1 MNNKFCILLLGMF
14 ALASSALNAQTTAV
28 SDTMM
33 LSVDDCVKIA
43 LNENPTIK
51 IADMEIT
58 RVDYS
63 KKETIGQLF
72 PNVSFSAAYSRT
84 LAKQTMYMNNGGQTM
99 AIKMGRD
106 NTHNTGFNAS
116 MPLISVALWKS
127 IKLSDNQILQN
138 IEASRTSRISLINQ
152 VKNAYYALLLAYD
165 SYDVLVEN
173 HATAKV
179 NADIYEKKFKNGTA
193 SEFDV
198 LRSSVA
204 VKNIEPSIIEAQNS
218 IRSLELQL
226 KVLMGMDVNQG
237 IKPNTS
243 LSDFKSTMYA
253 DVMTMNSDLSM
264 NADLRKLD
272 LQTDYLKKAIDVQKA
287 SWLPTL
293 SATIGYNWYSMSD
306 GSPFKNFTW
315 SPNSSVGL
323 SLSWTL
329 FNGGQ
334 RYYKQKQAELSYKEM
349 AWQRDNLSRTLEMQR
364 QIQLD
369 NIQKNVKQ
377 IETCTASVEQAVKA
391 NQIQEKSFKIGA
403 STYLDL
409 RDSEDALMS
418 SKLAYYQ
425 AIYNYL
431 VAKSDL
437 ELLLGNADVQYPTN
451 TKDASIRTSTILN
464 EKYPKASKST
474 ANENK

>member
-1 MNNKFCILLLGMF
+1 MNNKFSILLLGMF
-14 ALASSALNAQTTAV
+14 ALASSALKAQTAA
-28 SDTMM
+28 SDTVM

-58 RVDYS
+58 RIDYS

-72 PNVSFSAAYSRT
+72 PNISFSAAYSRT

-106 NTHNTGFNAS
+106 NTHNAGFSAS
-116 MPLISVALWKS
+116 MPLVSVALWKS

-165 SYDVLVEN
+165 SHAVLVEN

-204 VKNIEPSIIEAQNS
+204 VKNIEPSIIEAENS

-226 KVLMGMDVNQG
+226 KVLMGMDVNHN

-243 LSDFKSTMYA
+243 LSEFKDTMYA
-253 DVMTMNSDLSM
+253 DVMTMGNDLSM

-272 LQTDYLKKAIDVQKA
+272 LQTDYLKKALDVQKA

-306 GSPFKNFTW
+306 GSPFKNFAW

>member
-58 RVDYS
+58 RVVYS

-165 SYDVLVEN
+165 SHAVLVEN

-306 GSPFKNFTW
+306 GSPFKNFAW

>member
-1 MNNKFCILLLGMF
+1 MNNKFSILLLGMF
-14 ALASSALNAQTTAV
+14 ALASSALKAQTAA
-28 SDTMM
+28 SDTVM

-72 PNVSFSAAYSRT
+72 PNISFSAAYSRT

-106 NTHNTGFNAS
+106 NTHNAGFSAS
-116 MPLISVALWKS
+116 MPLVSVALWKS

-165 SYDVLVEN
+165 SHAVLLEN

-204 VKNIEPSIIEAQNS
+204 VKNIEPSIIEAENS

-226 KVLMGMDVNQG
+226 KVLMGMDVNHN

-243 LSDFKSTMYA
+243 LSEFKDTMYA
-253 DVMTMNSDLSM
+253 DVMTMGNDLSM

-272 LQTDYLKKAIDVQKA
+272 LQTDYLKKALDVQKA

-293 SATIGYNWYSMSD
+293 SASIGYNWYSMSN

-431 VAKSDL
+431 VAKSNL
-437 ELLLGNADVQYPTN
+437 ELLLGNADVQYPAN
-451 TKDASIRTSTILN
+451 TKDASERTKAILN
-464 EKYPKASKST
+464 EKYPKASKSNE
-474 ANENK
+474 NENK

>member
-1 MNNKFCILLLGMF
+1 MNNKFSILLLGMF
-14 ALASSALNAQTTAV
+14 ALASSALKAQTAA
-28 SDTMM
+28 SDTVM

-72 PNVSFSAAYSRT
+72 PNISFSAAYSRT

-106 NTHNTGFNAS
+106 NTHNAGFSAS
-116 MPLISVALWKS
+116 MPLVSVALWKS

-165 SYDVLVEN
+165 SHAVLVEN

-204 VKNIEPSIIEAQNS
+204 VKNIEPSIIEAENS

-226 KVLMGMDVNQG
+226 KVLMGMDVNHN

-243 LSDFKSTMYA
+243 LSEFKDTMYA
-253 DVMTMNSDLSM
+253 DVMTMGSDLSM

-272 LQTDYLKKAIDVQKA
+272 LQTDYLKKALDVQKA

-306 GSPFKNFTW
+306 GSPFKNFNW

-474 ANENK
+474 DNENK

>member
-1 MNNKFCILLLGMF
+1 MNKKFSTLLLGMF
-14 ALASSALNAQTTAV
+14 AVASQAIQAQTTAS
-28 SDTMM
+28 SDTLM

-43 LNENPTIK
+43 LNENPTVK
-51 IADMEIT
+51 VADMEIT

-72 PNVSFSAAYSRT
+72 PNVSFSASYSRT
-84 LAKQTMYMNNGGQTM
+84 LAKQTMYMNNGGETM

-106 NTHNTGFNAS
+106 NTHSVGFNAT
-116 MPLISVALWKS
+116 MPIVSVALWKS

-138 IEASRTSRISLINQ
+138 IEDARTSRISLINQ

-165 SYDVLVEN
+165 SYDVMVEN
-173 HATAKV
+173 HETAKV

-204 VKNIEPSIIEAQNS
+204 VKNIEPSIIEAENS

-226 KVLMGMDVNQG
+226 KVLMGMDVTLG

-243 LSDFKSTMYA
+243 LSDFKDSMYG
-253 DVMTMNSDLSM
+253 DVLAISSDLSA
-264 NADLRKLD
+264 NSDLRKLD
-272 LQTDYLKKAIDVQKA
+272 LQTDYLKKALDVQKA
-287 SWLPTL
+287 SWYPTI
-293 SATIGYNWYSMSD
+293 SANIGYNWYSMSD
-306 GSPFKNFTW
+306 GSPFKNFAW

-323 SLSWTL
+323 TLSWTL

-334 RYYKQKQAELSYKEM
+334 RYYKQKQAELQYKEM
-349 AWQRDNLSRTLEMQR
+349 SWQRDNLNRSLEMQR

-377 IETCTASVEQAVKA
+377 IETCTASVQQAVKA

-403 STYLDL
+403 ATYLDL
-409 RDSEDALMS
+409 RDSEDAVMT
-418 SKLAYYQ
+418 SKLSYYQ

-431 VAKSDL
+431 VAKSNL

-451 TKDASIRTSTILN
+451 VKDAEVRTKAILA
-464 EKYPKASKST
+464 EKQDTKAAQNT
-474 ANENK
+474 ENK

>member
-1 MNNKFCILLLGMF
+1 
-14 ALASSALNAQTTAV
+14 
-28 SDTMM
+28 
-33 LSVDDCVKIA
+33 
-43 LNENPTIK
+43 
-51 IADMEIT
+51 
-58 RVDYS
+58 
-63 KKETIGQLF
+63 
-72 PNVSFSAAYSRT
+72 
-84 LAKQTMYMNNGGQTM
+84 MNNGGQTM

-106 NTHNTGFNAS
+106 NTHNAGFNATL
-116 MPLISVALWKS
+116 PIVSVALWKS

-138 IEASRTSRISLINQ
+138 IEAARTSRISLINQ

-165 SYDVLVEN
+165 SYAVLLEN

-179 NADIYEKKFKNGTA
+179 NADIYEKKFRNGTA

-204 VKNIEPSIIEAQNS
+204 VKNIEPSIIEAENS

-226 KVLMGMDVNQG
+226 KVLMGMDVTQG
-237 IKPNTS
+237 IKPSAS
-243 LSDFKSTMYA
+243 LSDYKSSMYA
-253 DVMTMNSDLSM
+253 DVMALNTDLSM
-264 NADLRKLD
+264 NSDLRKLD
-272 LQTDYLKKAIDVQKA
+272 LQTDYLKKVVDVQKA
-287 SWLPTL
+287 GWYPTIAA
-293 SATIGYNWYSMSD
+293 SIGYNWYSMSD
-306 GSPFKNFTW
+306 GSPFKNFNW
-315 SPNSSVGL
+315 SPNSSVGI

-329 FNGGQ
+329 FNGAQ

-349 AWQRDNLSRTLEMQR
+349 AWQRDNLNRSLEMQR

-425 AIYNYL
+425 AIYNFL

-437 ELLLGNADVQYPTN
+437 ELLLGNAETQYPTN
-451 TKDASIRTSTILN
+451 AKEAKERTLNILS
-464 EKYPKASKST
+464 EKQF
-474 ANENK
+474 

>member
-1 MNNKFCILLLGMF
+1 MNNKFSILLLGMF
-14 ALASSALNAQTTAV
+14 ALASSALKAQTAA
-28 SDTMM
+28 SDTVM

-72 PNVSFSAAYSRT
+72 PNISFSAAYSRT

-106 NTHNTGFNAS
+106 NTHNAGFSAS
-116 MPLISVALWKS
+116 MPLVSVALWKS

-165 SYDVLVEN
+165 SHAVLVEN

-198 LRSSVA
+198 LRSSVV
-204 VKNIEPSIIEAQNS
+204 VKNIEPSIIEAENS

-226 KVLMGMDVNQG
+226 KVLMGMDVNHN

-243 LSDFKSTMYA
+243 LSEFKDTMYA
-253 DVMTMNSDLSM
+253 DVMTMGNDLSM

-272 LQTDYLKKAIDVQKA
+272 LQTDYLKKALDVQKA

-293 SATIGYNWYSMSD
+293 SASIGYNWYSMSN

-431 VAKSDL
+431 VAKSNL
-437 ELLLGNADVQYPTN
+437 ELLLGNADVQYPAN
-451 TKDASIRTSTILN
+451 TKDASERTKAILN
-464 EKYPKASKST
+464 EKYPKASKSNE
-474 ANENK
+474 NENK

>member
-1 MNNKFCILLLGMF
+1 MNNKFSILLLGMF
-14 ALASSALNAQTTAV
+14 ALASSALKAQTAA
-28 SDTMM
+28 SDTVM

-58 RVDYS
+58 RIDYS

-72 PNVSFSAAYSRT
+72 PNISFSAAYSRT
-84 LAKQTMYMNNGGQTM
+84 LAKQTMYMNNGAQTM

-106 NTHNTGFNAS
+106 NTHNAGFSAS
-116 MPLISVALWKS
+116 MPLVSVALWKS

-165 SYDVLVEN
+165 SHAVLVEN

-204 VKNIEPSIIEAQNS
+204 VKNIEPSIIEAENS

-226 KVLMGMDVNQG
+226 KVLMGMDVNHN

-243 LSDFKSTMYA
+243 LSEFKDTMYA
-253 DVMTMNSDLSM
+253 DVMTMGNDLSM
-264 NADLRKLD
+264 NTDLRKLD
-272 LQTDYLKKAIDVQKA
+272 LQTDYLKKALDVQKA

-293 SATIGYNWYSMSD
+293 SASIGYNWYSMSN

-349 AWQRDNLSRTLEMQR
+349 AWQRDNLNRTLEMQR

-437 ELLLGNADVQYPTN
+437 ELLLGNADVQYPEN
-451 TKDASIRTSTILN
+451 AKDASIRTKTILN

-474 ANENK
+474 DNENK

>member
-1 MNNKFCILLLGMF
+1 MKRKISLLL
-14 ALASSALNAQTTAV
+14 SSALAFSAFASAQTAS
-28 SDTMM
+28 SDTLS
-33 LSVDDCVKIA
+33 LSVDECVAIA
-43 LNENPTIK
+43 LDENPTIK

-63 KKETIGQLF
+63 KRETIGQLF
-72 PNVSFSAAYSRT
+72 PNITFSAAYSRT

-106 NTHNTGFNAS
+106 NTHNAGFNATV
-116 MPLISVALWKS
+116 PIVSVALWKS

-165 SYDVLVEN
+165 SYAVLLEN

-179 NADIYEKKFKNGTA
+179 NAEIYEKKFKNGTA

-204 VKNIEPSIIEAQNS
+204 VKNIEPSIIEAENS

-226 KVLMGMDVNQG
+226 KVLMGMDVAQG
-237 IKPNTS
+237 IKPSAT
-243 LSDFKSTMYA
+243 LSDYKSSMYA
-253 DVMTMNSDLSM
+253 DVMTLDTDLSM
-264 NADLRKLD
+264 NSDLRKLD
-272 LQTDYLKKAIDVQKA
+272 LQTDYLKKVVDVQKA
-287 SWLPTL
+287 GWYPTIGA
-293 SATIGYNWYSMSD
+293 SIGYNWYSMSD
-306 GSPFKNFTW
+306 GSPFKDFNW
-315 SPNSSVGL
+315 SPNSSVGI

-329 FNGGQ
+329 FNGAQ
-334 RYYKQKQAELSYKEM
+334 RYYKQRQAELSYKEM

-409 RDSEDALMS
+409 RDSEDAVMS

-437 ELLLGNADVQYPTN
+437 ELLLGNAEAQYPTN
-451 TKDASIRTSTILN
+451 AKEAKERTLNILS
-464 EKYPKASKST
+464 EKQF
-474 ANENK
+474 

>member
-72 PNVSFSAAYSRT
+72 PNISFSAAYSRT

>member
-1 MNNKFCILLLGMF
+1 MNNKFSILLLGMF
-14 ALASSALNAQTTAV
+14 ALASSALKAQTAA
-28 SDTMM
+28 SDTVM

-58 RVDYS
+58 RIDYS

-72 PNVSFSAAYSRT
+72 PNISFSAAYSRT

-106 NTHNTGFNAS
+106 NTHNAGFSAS
-116 MPLISVALWKS
+116 MPLVSVALWKS

-165 SYDVLVEN
+165 SHAVLVEN

-204 VKNIEPSIIEAQNS
+204 VKNIEPSIIEAENS

-226 KVLMGMDVNQG
+226 KVLMGMDVNHN

-253 DVMTMNSDLSM
+253 DVMAMNSDLSM
-264 NADLRKLD
+264 NSDLRKLD
-272 LQTDYLKKAIDVQKA
+272 LQTDYLKKAVDVQKA

-437 ELLLGNADVQYPTN
+437 ELLLGNADVQYPEN
-451 TKDASIRTSTILN
+451 AKDASIRTKTILN

-474 ANENK
+474 DNENK

>member
-1 MNNKFCILLLGMF
+1 MNNKFSILLLGMF
-14 ALASSALNAQTTAV
+14 ALASSALNAQTTAA

-84 LAKQTMYMNNGGQTM
+84 LAKQTMYMNNGEQTV

-106 NTHNTGFNAS
+106 NTHNAGFNAS

-138 IEASRTSRISLINQ
+138 IEAARTSRISLINQ

-253 DVMTMNSDLSM
+253 DVMAMNSDLSM
-264 NADLRKLD
+264 NSDLRKLD
-272 LQTDYLKKAIDVQKA
+272 LQTDYLKKAVDVQKA

-306 GSPFKNFTW
+306 GSPFKNFAW

>member
-106 NTHNTGFNAS
+106 NTHNAGFNAS

-253 DVMTMNSDLSM
+253 DVMAMNSDLSM

-272 LQTDYLKKAIDVQKA
+272 LQTDYLKKAVDVQKA

-306 GSPFKNFTW
+306 GSPFKNFNW

-437 ELLLGNADVQYPTN
+437 ELLFGNADVQYPAN
-451 TKDASIRTSTILN
+451 TKDASIRTKAILN
-464 EKYPKASKST
+464 EKNPKANNST
-474 ANENK
+474 ASENK

>member
-1 MNNKFCILLLGMF
+1 MNNKFSILLLGMF
-14 ALASSALNAQTTAV
+14 ALASSALKAQTAA
-28 SDTMM
+28 SDTVM

-72 PNVSFSAAYSRT
+72 PNISFSAAYSRT

-106 NTHNTGFNAS
+106 NTHNAGFSAS
-116 MPLISVALWKS
+116 MPLVSVALWKS

-165 SYDVLVEN
+165 SHAVLVEN

-204 VKNIEPSIIEAQNS
+204 VKNIEPSIIEAENS

-226 KVLMGMDVNQG
+226 KVLMGMDVNHN

-243 LSDFKSTMYA
+243 LSEFKDTMYA
-253 DVMTMNSDLSM
+253 DVMTMGNDLSM

-272 LQTDYLKKAIDVQKA
+272 LQTDYLKKALDVQKA

-293 SATIGYNWYSMSD
+293 SASIGYNWYSMSN

-334 RYYKQKQAELSYKEM
+334 RYYKQKQDELSYKEM

-431 VAKSDL
+431 VAKSNL
-437 ELLLGNADVQYPTN
+437 ELLLGNADVQYPAN
-451 TKDASIRTSTILN
+451 TKDASERTKAILN
-464 EKYPKASKST
+464 EKYPKASKSNE
-474 ANENK
+474 NENK

>member
-1 MNNKFCILLLGMF
+1 MNNKFCTLLLGMF
-14 ALASSALNAQTTAV
+14 ALASSTLKAQSTAA
-28 SDTMM
+28 SDTVM

-58 RVDYS
+58 RIDYS

-72 PNVSFSAAYSRT
+72 PNISFSAAYSRT

-106 NTHNTGFNAS
+106 NTHNAGFSAS
-116 MPLISVALWKS
+116 MPLVSVALWKS

-165 SYDVLVEN
+165 SHAVLVEN

-204 VKNIEPSIIEAQNS
+204 VKNIEPSIIEAENS

-226 KVLMGMDVNQG
+226 KVLMGMDVNHN

-243 LSDFKSTMYA
+243 LSEFKDTMYA
-253 DVMTMNSDLSM
+253 DVMTMGNDLSM

-272 LQTDYLKKAIDVQKA
+272 LQTDYLKKALDVQKA

-306 GSPFKNFTW
+306 GSPFKNFAW

-349 AWQRDNLSRTLEMQR
+349 AWQRDNLNRTLEMQR

-437 ELLLGNADVQYPTN
+437 ELLLGNADVQYPAN

-474 ANENK
+474 VNENK

>member
-1 MNNKFCILLLGMF
+1 MNNKFSILLLGMF
-14 ALASSALNAQTTAV
+14 ALASSALKAQTAA
-28 SDTMM
+28 SDTVM

-72 PNVSFSAAYSRT
+72 PNISFSAAYSRT

-106 NTHNTGFNAS
+106 NTHNAGFSAS
-116 MPLISVALWKS
+116 MPLVSVALWKS

-165 SYDVLVEN
+165 SHAVLVEN

-204 VKNIEPSIIEAQNS
+204 VKNIEPSIIEAENS

-226 KVLMGMDVNQG
+226 KVLMGMDVNHN

-243 LSDFKSTMYA
+243 LSEFKDTMYA
-253 DVMTMNSDLSM
+253 DVMTMGNDLSM

-272 LQTDYLKKAIDVQKA
+272 LQTDYLKKALDVQKA

-306 GSPFKNFTW
+306 GSPFKNFAW

-349 AWQRDNLSRTLEMQR
+349 AWQRDNLNRTLEMQR

-437 ELLLGNADVQYPTN
+437 ELLLGNADVQYPAN
-451 TKDASIRTSTILN
+451 TKDASERTKTILN
-464 EKYPKASKST
+464 EKYPKASKT
-474 ANENK
+474 TENENK

>member
-1 MNNKFCILLLGMF
+1 MKRKISLLL
-14 ALASSALNAQTTAV
+14 SSALAFSAFASAQTAS
-28 SDTMM
+28 SDTLS
-33 LSVDDCVKIA
+33 LSVDECVAIA
-43 LNENPTIK
+43 LDENPTIK

-63 KKETIGQLF
+63 KRETIGQLF
-72 PNVSFSAAYSRT
+72 PNITFSAAYSRT

-106 NTHNTGFNAS
+106 NTHNAGFNATV
-116 MPLISVALWKS
+116 PIVSVALWKS

-165 SYDVLVEN
+165 SYAVLLEN

-179 NADIYEKKFKNGTA
+179 NAEIYEKKFKNGTA

-204 VKNIEPSIIEAQNS
+204 VKNIEPSIIEAENS

-226 KVLMGMDVNQG
+226 KVLMGMDVAQG
-237 IKPNTS
+237 IKPSAT
-243 LSDFKSTMYA
+243 LSDYKSSMYA
-253 DVMTMNSDLSM
+253 DVMTLDTDLSM
-264 NADLRKLD
+264 NSDLRKLD
-272 LQTDYLKKAIDVQKA
+272 LQTDYLKKVVDVQKA
-287 SWLPTL
+287 GWYPTIGA
-293 SATIGYNWYSMSD
+293 SIGYNWYSMSD

-431 VAKSDL
+431 VAKSNL
-437 ELLLGNADVQYPTN
+437 ELLLGNADVQYPAN
-451 TKDASIRTSTILN
+451 TKDASERTKAILN
-464 EKYPKASKST
+464 EKYPKASKSNE
-474 ANENK
+474 NENK

>member
-1 MNNKFCILLLGMF
+1 MKRKISLLL
-14 ALASSALNAQTTAV
+14 SSALAFSAFASAQTAST
-28 SDTMM
+28 DTLS
-33 LSVDDCVKIA
+33 LSVDQCVAIA
-43 LNENPTIK
+43 LDENPTIK

-63 KKETIGQLF
+63 KRETIGQLF
-72 PNVSFSAAYSRT
+72 PNISFSAAYSRT

-106 NTHNTGFNAS
+106 NTHNAGFNATL
-116 MPLISVALWKS
+116 PIVSVALWKS

-138 IEASRTSRISLINQ
+138 IEAARTSRISLINQ

-165 SYDVLVEN
+165 SYAVLLEN

-179 NADIYEKKFKNGTA
+179 NADIYEKKFRNGTA

-204 VKNIEPSIIEAQNS
+204 VKNIEPSIIEAENS

-226 KVLMGMDVNQG
+226 KVLMGMDVTQG
-237 IKPNTS
+237 IKPSAS
-243 LSDFKSTMYA
+243 LSDYKSSMYA
-253 DVMTMNSDLSM
+253 DVMALNTDLSM
-264 NADLRKLD
+264 NSDLRKLD
-272 LQTDYLKKAIDVQKA
+272 LQTDYLKKVVDVQKA
-287 SWLPTL
+287 GWYPTI
-293 SATIGYNWYSMSD
+293 SASIGYNWYSMSD
-306 GSPFKNFTW
+306 GSPFKNFNW
-315 SPNSSVGL
+315 SPNSSVGI

-329 FNGGQ
+329 FNGAQ

-349 AWQRDNLSRTLEMQR
+349 AWQRDNLNRSLEMQR

-409 RDSEDALMS
+409 RDSEDAVMS

-425 AIYNYL
+425 AIYNFL

-437 ELLLGNADVQYPTN
+437 ELLLGNAEAQYPTN
-451 TKDASIRTSTILN
+451 AKEAKERTLNILS
-464 EKYPKASKST
+464 EKQF
-474 ANENK
+474 

>member
-1 MNNKFCILLLGMF
+1 MNNKFSILLLGMF
-14 ALASSALNAQTTAV
+14 ALASSALKAQTAA
-28 SDTMM
+28 SDTVM

-58 RVDYS
+58 RIDYS

-72 PNVSFSAAYSRT
+72 PNISFSAAYSRT

-106 NTHNTGFNAS
+106 NTHNAGFSAS
-116 MPLISVALWKS
+116 MPLVSVALWKS

-165 SYDVLVEN
+165 SHAVLVEN

-204 VKNIEPSIIEAQNS
+204 VKNIEPSIIEAENS

-226 KVLMGMDVNQG
+226 KVLMGMDVNHN

-243 LSDFKSTMYA
+243 LSEFKDTMYA
-253 DVMTMNSDLSM
+253 DVMTMGNDLSM

-272 LQTDYLKKAIDVQKA
+272 LQTDYLKKALDVQKA

>member
-1 MNNKFCILLLGMF
+1 MKRKISLLL
-14 ALASSALNAQTTAV
+14 SSALAFSAFASAQTAS
-28 SDTMM
+28 SDTLS
-33 LSVDDCVKIA
+33 LSVDECVAIA
-43 LNENPTIK
+43 LDENPTIK

-63 KKETIGQLF
+63 KRETIGQLF
-72 PNVSFSAAYSRT
+72 PNITFSAAYSRT

-106 NTHNTGFNAS
+106 NTHNAGFNATV
-116 MPLISVALWKS
+116 PIVSVALWKS

-165 SYDVLVEN
+165 SYAVLLEN

-179 NADIYEKKFKNGTA
+179 NAEIYEKKFKNGTA

-204 VKNIEPSIIEAQNS
+204 VKNIEPSIIEAENS

-226 KVLMGMDVNQG
+226 KVLMGMDVAQG
-237 IKPNTS
+237 IKPSST
-243 LSDFKSTMYA
+243 LSDYKSSMYA
-253 DVMTMNSDLSM
+253 DVMTLDTDLSM
-264 NADLRKLD
+264 NSDLRKLD
-272 LQTDYLKKAIDVQKA
+272 LQTDYLKKVVDVQKA
-287 SWLPTL
+287 GWYPTIGA
-293 SATIGYNWYSMSD
+293 SIGYNWYSMSD
-306 GSPFKNFTW
+306 GSPFKNFNW
-315 SPNSSVGL
+315 SPNSSVGI

-329 FNGGQ
+329 FNGAQ
-334 RYYKQKQAELSYKEM
+334 RYYKQRQAELSYKEM

-409 RDSEDALMS
+409 RDSEDAVMS

-425 AIYNYL
+425 AIYNFL

-437 ELLLGNADVQYPTN
+437 ELLLGNAEAQYPTN
-451 TKDASIRTSTILN
+451 AKEAKERTLNILS
-464 EKYPKASKST
+464 EKQF
-474 ANENK
+474 

>member
-1 MNNKFCILLLGMF
+1 MNNKFSILLLGMF
-14 ALASSALNAQTTAV
+14 ALASSALKAQTAA
-28 SDTMM
+28 SDTVM

-72 PNVSFSAAYSRT
+72 PNISFSAAYSRT

-106 NTHNTGFNAS
+106 NTHNAGFSAS
-116 MPLISVALWKS
+116 MPLVSVALWKS

-165 SYDVLVEN
+165 SHAVLVEN

-204 VKNIEPSIIEAQNS
+204 VKNIEPSIIEAENS

-226 KVLMGMDVNQG
+226 KVLMGMDVNHN

-243 LSDFKSTMYA
+243 LSEFKDTMYA
-253 DVMTMNSDLSM
+253 DVMTMGNDLSM

-272 LQTDYLKKAIDVQKA
+272 LQTDYLKKALDVQKA

-293 SATIGYNWYSMSD
+293 SASIGYNWYSMSD

-349 AWQRDNLSRTLEMQR
+349 AWQRDNLNRTLDMQR

-431 VAKSDL
+431 VAKSNL
-437 ELLLGNADVQYPTN
+437 ELLLGNADVQYPAN
-451 TKDASIRTSTILN
+451 TKDASERTKAILN
-464 EKYPKASKST
+464 EKYPKASKSNE
-474 ANENK
+474 NENK

>member
-1 MNNKFCILLLGMF
+1 MNYKFSILLLGMF
-14 ALASSALNAQTTAV
+14 ALASSALNAQTTAA

-84 LAKQTMYMNNGGQTM
+84 LAKQTMYMNNGEQTV

-106 NTHNTGFNAS
+106 NTHNAGFNAS

-138 IEASRTSRISLINQ
+138 IEAARTSRISLINQ

-253 DVMTMNSDLSM
+253 DVMAMNSDLSM
-264 NADLRKLD
+264 NSDLRKLD
-272 LQTDYLKKAIDVQKA
+272 LQTDYLKKAVDVQKA

-306 GSPFKNFTW
+306 GSPFKNFNW

-437 ELLLGNADVQYPTN
+437 ELLLGNADVQYPEN
-451 TKDASIRTSTILN
+451 AKDASIRTKTILN

-474 ANENK
+474 DNENK

>member
-1 MNNKFCILLLGMF
+1 MKRKISLLL
-14 ALASSALNAQTTAV
+14 SSALAFAAFASAQTAST
-28 SDTMM
+28 DTLS
-33 LSVDDCVKIA
+33 LSVDQCVAIA
-43 LNENPTIK
+43 LDENPTIK

-63 KKETIGQLF
+63 KRETIGQLF
-72 PNVSFSAAYSRT
+72 PNISFSAAYSRT

-106 NTHNTGFNAS
+106 NTHNAGFNATL
-116 MPLISVALWKS
+116 PIVSVALWKS

-138 IEASRTSRISLINQ
+138 IEAARTSRISLINQ

-165 SYDVLVEN
+165 SYAVLLEN

-179 NADIYEKKFKNGTA
+179 NADIYEKKFRNGTA

-204 VKNIEPSIIEAQNS
+204 VKNIEPSIIEAENS

-226 KVLMGMDVNQG
+226 KVLMGMDVTQG
-237 IKPNTS
+237 IKPSAS
-243 LSDFKSTMYA
+243 LSDYKSSMYA
-253 DVMTMNSDLSM
+253 DVMALNTDLSM
-264 NADLRKLD
+264 NSDLRKLD
-272 LQTDYLKKAIDVQKA
+272 LQTDYLKKVVDVQKA
-287 SWLPTL
+287 GWYPTI
-293 SATIGYNWYSMSD
+293 SASIGYNWYSMSD
-306 GSPFKNFTW
+306 GSPFKNFNW
-315 SPNSSVGL
+315 SPNSSVGI

-329 FNGGQ
+329 FNGAQ

-349 AWQRDNLSRTLEMQR
+349 AWQRDNLNRSLEMQR

-425 AIYNYL
+425 AIYNFL

-437 ELLLGNADVQYPTN
+437 ELLLGNAEAQYPTN
-451 TKDASIRTSTILN
+451 AKEAKERTLNILS
-464 EKYPKASKST
+464 EKQF
-474 ANENK
+474 

>member
-1 MNNKFCILLLGMF
+1 MKRKISLLL
-14 ALASSALNAQTTAV
+14 SSALAFSAFASAQTAS
-28 SDTMM
+28 SDTLS
-33 LSVDDCVKIA
+33 LSVDECVAIA
-43 LNENPTIK
+43 LDENPTIK

-63 KKETIGQLF
+63 KRETIGQLF
-72 PNVSFSAAYSRT
+72 PNITFSAAYSRT

-106 NTHNTGFNAS
+106 NTHNAGFNATV
-116 MPLISVALWKS
+116 PIVSVALWKS

-165 SYDVLVEN
+165 SYAVLLEN

-179 NADIYEKKFKNGTA
+179 NAEIYEKKFKNGTA

-204 VKNIEPSIIEAQNS
+204 VKNIEPSIIEAENS

-226 KVLMGMDVNQG
+226 KVLMGMDVAQG
-237 IKPNTS
+237 IKPSAT
-243 LSDFKSTMYA
+243 LSDYKSSMYA
-253 DVMTMNSDLSM
+253 DVMTLDTDLSM
-264 NADLRKLD
+264 NSDLRKLD
-272 LQTDYLKKAIDVQKA
+272 LQTDYLKKVVDVQKA
-287 SWLPTL
+287 GWYPTIGA
-293 SATIGYNWYSMSD
+293 SIGYNWYSMSD
-306 GSPFKNFTW
+306 GSPFKGLNW
-315 SPNSSVGL
+315 SPNSSVGI

-329 FNGGQ
+329 FNGAQ
-334 RYYKQKQAELSYKEM
+334 RYYKQRQAELSYKEM

-409 RDSEDALMS
+409 RDSEDAVMS

-425 AIYNYL
+425 AIYNFL

-437 ELLLGNADVQYPTN
+437 ELLLGNAEAQYPTN
-451 TKDASIRTSTILN
+451 AKEAKERTLNILS
-464 EKYPKASKST
+464 EKQF
-474 ANENK
+474 

>member
-1 MNNKFCILLLGMF
+1 MNNKFSILLLGMF
-14 ALASSALNAQTTAV
+14 ALASSALKAQTAA
-28 SDTMM
+28 SDTVM

-72 PNVSFSAAYSRT
+72 PNISFSAAYSRT

-106 NTHNTGFNAS
+106 NTHNAGFSAS
-116 MPLISVALWKS
+116 MPLVSVALWKS

-165 SYDVLVEN
+165 SHAVLVEN

-204 VKNIEPSIIEAQNS
+204 VKNIEPSIIEAENS

-226 KVLMGMDVNQG
+226 KVLMGMDVNHN

-243 LSDFKSTMYA
+243 LSEFKDTMYA
-253 DVMTMNSDLSM
+253 DVMTMGNDLSM

-272 LQTDYLKKAIDVQKA
+272 LQTDYLKKALDVQKA

-329 FNGGQ
+329 FNGGP

-431 VAKSDL
+431 VAKSNL
-437 ELLLGNADVQYPTN
+437 ELLLGNADVQYPAN
-451 TKDASIRTSTILN
+451 TKDASERTKAILN
-464 EKYPKASKST
+464 EKYPKASKSNE
-474 ANENK
+474 NENK

>member
-1 MNNKFCILLLGMF
+1 MKRKISLLL
-14 ALASSALNAQTTAV
+14 SSALAFSAFASAQTAS
-28 SDTMM
+28 SDTLS
-33 LSVDDCVKIA
+33 LSVDECVAIA
-43 LNENPTIK
+43 LDENPTIK

-63 KKETIGQLF
+63 KRETIGQLF
-72 PNVSFSAAYSRT
+72 PNITFSAAYSRT

-106 NTHNTGFNAS
+106 NTHNAGFNATL
-116 MPLISVALWKS
+116 PIVSVALWKS

-165 SYDVLVEN
+165 SYAVLLEN

-179 NADIYEKKFKNGTA
+179 NAEIYEKKFKNGTA

-204 VKNIEPSIIEAQNS
+204 VKNIEPSIIEAENS

-226 KVLMGMDVNQG
+226 KVLMGMDVAQG
-237 IKPNTS
+237 IKPSAT
-243 LSDFKSTMYA
+243 LSDYKSSMYA
-253 DVMTMNSDLSM
+253 DVMTLDTDLSM
-264 NADLRKLD
+264 NSDLRKLD
-272 LQTDYLKKAIDVQKA
+272 LQTDYLKKVVDVQKA
-287 SWLPTL
+287 GWYPTIGA
-293 SATIGYNWYSMSD
+293 SIGYNWYSMSD
-306 GSPFKNFTW
+306 GSPFKGFNW
-315 SPNSSVGL
+315 SPNSSVSI

-329 FNGGQ
+329 FNGAQ
-334 RYYKQKQAELSYKEM
+334 RYYKQRQAELSYKEM

-409 RDSEDALMS
+409 RDSEDAVMS

-425 AIYNYL
+425 AIYNFL

-437 ELLLGNADVQYPTN
+437 ELLLGNAEAQYPTN
-451 TKDASIRTSTILN
+451 AKEAKERTLNILS
-464 EKYPKASKST
+464 EKQF
-474 ANENK
+474 

>member
-72 PNVSFSAAYSRT
+72 PNISFSAAYSRT

-106 NTHNTGFNAS
+106 NTHNTGFSAS

-306 GSPFKNFTW
+306 GSPFKNFAW

>member
-1 MNNKFCILLLGMF
+1 MNKKLSILLLGVLS
-14 ALASSALNAQTTAV
+14 LAGFTAHAQTAAG
-28 SDTMM
+28 DTLM
-33 LSVDDCVKIA
+33 LSVDDCVTIA
-43 LNENPTIK
+43 LNENPTVK

-63 KKETIGQLF
+63 KKETLAQLF

-84 LAKQTMYMNNGGQTM
+84 LAKQTMYMNNGGETM

-106 NTHNTGFNAS
+106 NTHNVGFNAT
-116 MPLISVALWKS
+116 MPLVSVPLWKS

-138 IEASRTSRISLINQ
+138 IESARSSRISLINQ

-165 SYDVLVEN
+165 THEVLLEN

-204 VKNIEPSIIEAQNS
+204 VKNIEPSIIEAENS

-226 KVLMGMDVNQG
+226 KVLMGMDVATG
-237 IKPNTS
+237 IKPNTT
-243 LSDFKSTMYA
+243 LSSFKDTMYA
-253 DVMTMNSDLSM
+253 DVLGLNSSLAD
-264 NADLRKLD
+264 NTDLRKLD
-272 LQTDYLKKAIDVQKA
+272 LQTDYLKKTLDVQKA
-287 SWLPTL
+287 AWYPTL
-293 SATIGYNWYSMSD
+293 SASIGYNWYSMSD
-306 GSPFKNFTW
+306 GSPFKNFAW
-315 SPNSSVGL
+315 SPNSSVGI

-329 FNGGQ
+329 FNGGG

-409 RDSEDALMS
+409 RDSEDAVMT
-418 SKLAYYQ
+418 SKLSYYQ

-451 TKDASIRTSTILN
+451 TNDAKERTKTILG
-464 EKYPKASKST
+464 EKYPSG
-474 ANENK
+474 N

>member
-1 MNNKFCILLLGMF
+1 MKRKISLLL
-14 ALASSALNAQTTAV
+14 SSALAFSAFASAQTAS
-28 SDTMM
+28 SDTLS
-33 LSVDDCVKIA
+33 LSVDECVAIA
-43 LNENPTIK
+43 LDENPTIK

-63 KKETIGQLF
+63 KRETIGQLF
-72 PNVSFSAAYSRT
+72 PNITFSAAYSRT

-106 NTHNTGFNAS
+106 NTHNAGFNATV
-116 MPLISVALWKS
+116 PIVSVALWKS

-165 SYDVLVEN
+165 SYAVLLEN

-179 NADIYEKKFKNGTA
+179 NAEIYEKKFKNGTA

-204 VKNIEPSIIEAQNS
+204 VKNIEPSIIEAENS

-226 KVLMGMDVNQG
+226 KVLMGMDVAQG
-237 IKPNTS
+237 IKPSAT
-243 LSDFKSTMYA
+243 LSDYKSSMYA
-253 DVMTMNSDLSM
+253 DVMTLDTDLSM
-264 NADLRKLD
+264 NSDLRKLD
-272 LQTDYLKKAIDVQKA
+272 LQTDYLKKVVDVQKA
-287 SWLPTL
+287 GWYPTIGA
-293 SATIGYNWYSMSD
+293 SIGYNWYSMSD
-306 GSPFKNFTW
+306 GSPFKGFNW
-315 SPNSSVGL
+315 SPNSSVGI

-329 FNGGQ
+329 FNGAQ
-334 RYYKQKQAELSYKEM
+334 RYYQQRQAEPSYKEM

-409 RDSEDALMS
+409 RDSEDAVMS

-425 AIYNYL
+425 AIYNFL

-437 ELLLGNADVQYPTN
+437 ELLLGNAEAQYPTN
-451 TKDASIRTSTILN
+451 AKEAKERTLNILS
-464 EKYPKASKST
+464 EKQF
-474 ANENK
+474 

>member
-1 MNNKFCILLLGMF
+1 M
-14 ALASSALNAQTTAV
+14 
-28 SDTMM
+28 
-33 LSVDDCVKIA
+33 
-43 LNENPTIK
+43 
-51 IADMEIT
+51 
-58 RVDYS
+58 
-63 KKETIGQLF
+63 
-72 PNVSFSAAYSRT
+72 
-84 LAKQTMYMNNGGQTM
+84 
-99 AIKMGRD
+99 
-106 NTHNTGFNAS
+106 
-116 MPLISVALWKS
+116 
-127 IKLSDNQILQN
+127 
-138 IEASRTSRISLINQ
+138 
-152 VKNAYYALLLAYD
+152 KNAYYALLLAYD
-165 SYDVLVEN
+165 SYAVLVEN

-226 KVLMGMDVNQG
+226 KVLMGMDVTLG

-243 LSDFKSTMYA
+243 LSNYQSSMYGE
-253 DVMTMNSDLSM
+253 VLSLSNDLSG
-264 NADLRKLD
+264 NTDLRKLD
-272 LQTDYLKKAIDVQKA
+272 LQTDYLKKVVDVQKA
-287 SWLPTL
+287 SWYPTI
-293 SATIGYNWYSMSD
+293 SANIGYNWYSMSD

-315 SPNSSVGL
+315 SPNSSVGIT
-323 SLSWTL
+323 LSWTL
-329 FNGGQ
+329 FNGSQ
-334 RYYKQKQAELSYKEM
+334 RYYKQKQAELQYKEM
-349 AWQRDNLSRTLEMQR
+349 AWQRDNLNRTLEMQR

-409 RDSEDALMS
+409 RDSEDAVMT
-418 SKLAYYQ
+418 SKLSYYQ

-431 VAKSDL
+431 VAKSNL

-451 TKDASIRTSTILN
+451 VKEADARTKAILA
-464 EKYPKASKST
+464 EKELAKSQT
-474 ANENK
+474 NTNDNK

>member
-1 MNNKFCILLLGMF
+1 MNNKFSTLILSVL
-14 ALASSALNAQTTAV
+14 ALAFGSTNAQTTAS
-28 SDTMM
+28 SDTLM

-43 LNENPTIK
+43 LNENPSVK

-72 PNVSFSAAYSRT
+72 PNVSFGASYSRT

-99 AIKMGRD
+99 AITMGRD
-106 NTHNTGFNAS
+106 NTHSVGFNAS
-116 MPLISVALWKS
+116 MPIVSVALWKS

-138 IEASRTSRISLINQ
+138 IEAARTSRISLVNQ

-165 SYDVLVEN
+165 SYAVLVEN

-204 VKNIEPSIIEAQNS
+204 VKNIEPSIIEAQTS

-226 KVLMGMDVNQG
+226 KVLMGMDVTLG

-243 LSDFKSTMYA
+243 LSNYQSSMYGE
-253 DVMTMNSDLSM
+253 VLSLSNDLSG
-264 NADLRKLD
+264 NTDLRKLD
-272 LQTDYLKKAIDVQKA
+272 LQTDYLKKVVDVQKA
-287 SWLPTL
+287 SWYPTI
-293 SATIGYNWYSMSD
+293 SANIGYNWYSMSD

-315 SPNSSVGL
+315 SPNSSVGIT
-323 SLSWTL
+323 LSWTL
-329 FNGGQ
+329 FNGSQ
-334 RYYKQKQAELSYKEM
+334 RYYKQKQAELQYKEM
-349 AWQRDNLSRTLEMQR
+349 AWQRDNLNRTLEMQR

-409 RDSEDALMS
+409 RDSEDAVMT
-418 SKLAYYQ
+418 SKLSYYQ

-431 VAKSDL
+431 VAKSNL

-451 TKDASIRTSTILN
+451 VKEADARTKAILA
-464 EKYPKASKST
+464 EKELAKSQT
-474 ANENK
+474 NTNDNK

>member
-1 MNNKFCILLLGMF
+1 MNNKFSILLLGMF
-14 ALASSALNAQTTAV
+14 ALASSTLKAQSTAA

-293 SATIGYNWYSMSD
+293 SATIGYTWYSMSD
-306 GSPFKNFTW
+306 GSPFKNFAW

>member
-1 MNNKFCILLLGMF
+1 MNNKFSILLLGMF
-14 ALASSALNAQTTAV
+14 ALASSALKAQTAA

-72 PNVSFSAAYSRT
+72 PNISFSAAYSRT

-106 NTHNTGFNAS
+106 NTHNAGFSAS
-116 MPLISVALWKS
+116 MPLVSVALWKS

-165 SYDVLVEN
+165 SHAVLVEN

-204 VKNIEPSIIEAQNS
+204 VKNIEPSIIEAENS

-226 KVLMGMDVNQG
+226 KVLMGMDVNHN

-253 DVMTMNSDLSM
+253 DVMTMGNDLGM

-272 LQTDYLKKAIDVQKA
+272 LQTDYLKKALDVQKA

-306 GSPFKNFTW
+306 GSPFKNFAW

>member
-1 MNNKFCILLLGMF
+1 MNNIFSTLILSVL
-14 ALASSALNAQTTAV
+14 ALAFGSTNAQTPAS
-28 SDTMM
+28 SDTLM

-43 LNENPTIK
+43 LNENPSVK

-72 PNVSFSAAYSRT
+72 PNVSFGASYSRT

-106 NTHNTGFNAS
+106 NTHSVGFNAS
-116 MPLISVALWKS
+116 MPIVSVALWKS

-138 IEASRTSRISLINQ
+138 IEAARTSRISLVNQ

-165 SYDVLVEN
+165 SYAVLVEN

-226 KVLMGMDVNQG
+226 KVLMGMDVTLG

-243 LSDFKSTMYA
+243 LSNYQSSMYGE
-253 DVMTMNSDLSM
+253 VLSLSNDLSG
-264 NADLRKLD
+264 NTDLRKLD
-272 LQTDYLKKAIDVQKA
+272 LQTDYLKKVVDVQKA
-287 SWLPTL
+287 SWYPTI
-293 SATIGYNWYSMSD
+293 SANIGYNWYSMSD

-315 SPNSSVGL
+315 SPNSSVGIT
-323 SLSWTL
+323 LSWTL
-329 FNGGQ
+329 FNGSQ
-334 RYYKQKQAELSYKEM
+334 RYYKQKQAELQYKEM
-349 AWQRDNLSRTLEMQR
+349 AWQRDNLNRTLEMQR

-409 RDSEDALMS
+409 RDSEDAVMT
-418 SKLAYYQ
+418 SKLSYYQ

-431 VAKSDL
+431 VAKSNL

-451 TKDASIRTSTILN
+451 VKEADARTKAILA
-464 EKYPKASKST
+464 EKELAKSQT
-474 ANENK
+474 NTNDNK

>member
-72 PNVSFSAAYSRT
+72 PNISFSAAYSRT

-306 GSPFKNFTW
+306 GSPFKNFAW

>member
-1 MNNKFCILLLGMF
+1 MNNKFSILLLGMF
-14 ALASSALNAQTTAV
+14 ALASSALKAQTAA
-28 SDTMM
+28 SDTVM

-58 RVDYS
+58 RIDYS

-72 PNVSFSAAYSRT
+72 PNISFSAAYSRT

-106 NTHNTGFNAS
+106 NTHNAGFSAS
-116 MPLISVALWKS
+116 MPLVSVALWKS

-165 SYDVLVEN
+165 SHAVLVEN

-253 DVMTMNSDLSM
+253 DVMAMNSDLSM
-264 NADLRKLD
+264 NSDLRKLD
-272 LQTDYLKKAIDVQKA
+272 LQTDYLKKAVDVQKA

-349 AWQRDNLSRTLEMQR
+349 AWQRDNLNRTLEMQR

-431 VAKSDL
+431 VAKSNL
-437 ELLLGNADVQYPTN
+437 ELLLGNADVQYPAN
-451 TKDASIRTSTILN
+451 TKDASERTKAILN
-464 EKYPKASKST
+464 EKYPKASKSNE
-474 ANENK
+474 NENK

>member
-1 MNNKFCILLLGMF
+1 MKRKISLLL
-14 ALASSALNAQTTAV
+14 SSALAFSAFASAQTAS
-28 SDTMM
+28 SDTLS
-33 LSVDDCVKIA
+33 LSVDECVAIA
-43 LNENPTIK
+43 LDENPTIK

-63 KKETIGQLF
+63 KRETIGQLF
-72 PNVSFSAAYSRT
+72 PNITFSAAYSRT

-106 NTHNTGFNAS
+106 NTHNAGFNATV
-116 MPLISVALWKS
+116 PIVSVALWKS

-165 SYDVLVEN
+165 SYAVLLEN

-179 NADIYEKKFKNGTA
+179 NAEIYEKKFKNGTA

-204 VKNIEPSIIEAQNS
+204 VKNIEPSIIEAENS

-226 KVLMGMDVNQG
+226 KVLMGMDVAQG
-237 IKPNTS
+237 IKPSAT
-243 LSDFKSTMYA
+243 LSDYKSSMYA
-253 DVMTMNSDLSM
+253 DVMTLDTDLSM
-264 NADLRKLD
+264 NSDLRKLD
-272 LQTDYLKKAIDVQKA
+272 LQTDYLKKVVDVQKA
-287 SWLPTL
+287 GWYPTIGA
-293 SATIGYNWYSMSD
+293 SIGYNWYSMSD
-306 GSPFKNFTW
+306 GSPFKDFNW
-315 SPNSSVGL
+315 SPNSSVGI

-329 FNGGQ
+329 FNGAQ
-334 RYYKQKQAELSYKEM
+334 RYYKQRQAELSYKEM

-409 RDSEDALMS
+409 RDSEDAVMS

-425 AIYNYL
+425 AIYNFL

-437 ELLLGNADVQYPTN
+437 ELLLGNAEAQYPTN
-451 TKDASIRTSTILN
+451 AKEAKERTLNILS
-464 EKYPKASKST
+464 EKQF
-474 ANENK
+474 